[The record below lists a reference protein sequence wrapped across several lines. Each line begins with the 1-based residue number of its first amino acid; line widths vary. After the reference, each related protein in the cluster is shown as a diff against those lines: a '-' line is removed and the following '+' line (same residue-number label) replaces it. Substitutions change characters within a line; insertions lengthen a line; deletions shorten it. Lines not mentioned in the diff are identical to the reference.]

1 MAITQV
7 FNDTFT
13 DTDLTLLTAHTPE
26 QGLGWSPIIGN
37 GGTNAR
43 INGGTLVQPFYNP
56 TASSY
61 YTADTTESP
70 TLAQEIEFTFSVAAG
85 RTGRVCLRLRDGTT
99 SANCILVEFS
109 TALNNVRIFSVIEGA
124 TTLVA
129 ESLNAAGLLVDGV
142 LCKAAVDASN
152 TVTARIA
159 STDITFNTST
169 IVSGHDVAG
178 KFGWRGVKSY
188 DTNGIDSFTGFYDA
202 AGPTPISFDGNIANQ
217 TFTAGDSV
225 NIDLSGNWSGT
236 QTPFTFALTS
246 GSLTGTGLTLSSTG
260 VLSGTATEATQTG
273 LVITGTDANTDTA
286 VSNSFSVTINAAIT
300 THNVSIADT
309 LPAIESSVSMTYEAP
324 AGAGTI
330 TISDWANNTGTPL
343 PNLTGITVN
352 VRSLVD
358 GSLVYRTTTATTNA
372 GSDCVVSDAAI
383 VTGTEYEVSAI
394 KFNGVDYDIGIAI
407 ITAT

>member
-70 TLAQEIEFTFSVAAG
+70 TLAQEIEFTFSVATS

-129 ESLNAAGLLVDGV
+129 ESLNAAGLLVDDV

-152 TVTARIA
+152 LVTARIA
-159 STDITFNTST
+159 STDITFNAST
-169 IVSGHDVAG
+169 IVSGHDVSG

-188 DTNGIDSFTGFYDA
+188 DTNGISSFTGFYD
-202 AGPTPISFDGNIANQ
+202 
-217 TFTAGDSV
+217 V
-225 NIDLSGNWSGT
+225 
-236 QTPFTFALTS
+236 
-246 GSLTGTGLTLSSTG
+246 
-260 VLSGTATEATQTG
+260 
-273 LVITGTDANTDTA
+273 
-286 VSNSFSVTINAAIT
+286 
-300 THNVSIADT
+300 
-309 LPAIESSVSMTYEAP
+309 
-324 AGAGTI
+324 
-330 TISDWANNTGTPL
+330 
-343 PNLTGITVN
+343 
-352 VRSLVD
+352 VD
-358 GSLVYRTTTATTNA
+358 F
-372 GSDCVVSDAAI
+372 I
-383 VTGTEYEVSAI
+383 
-394 KFNGVDYDIGIAI
+394 
-407 ITAT
+407 